1 MCLPGRVLLGRL
13 WIRNPGLHDE
23 TNIVALV
30 LLNDLRGIDY
40 GVIMPCMRAVNK
52 IERRQEERFPQN
64 LEMKLRELPDI
75 EAAGDS
81 RSAILSGRIQ
91 NISQRGV
98 CIVTTDPLKVSSV
111 LRCEIPICESQPR
124 VTTLMRVRWTRKQD
138 FMPEGFISGLET
150 LL

>member
-1 MCLPGRVLLGRL
+1 
-13 WIRNPGLHDE
+13 
-23 TNIVALV
+23 
-30 LLNDLRGIDY
+30 
-40 GVIMPCMRAVNK
+40 MRAVNK